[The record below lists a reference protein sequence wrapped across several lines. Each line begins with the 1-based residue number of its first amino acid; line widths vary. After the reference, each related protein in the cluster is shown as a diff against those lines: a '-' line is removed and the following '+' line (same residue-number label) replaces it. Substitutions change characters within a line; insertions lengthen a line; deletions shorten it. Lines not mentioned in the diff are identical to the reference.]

1 MNNQE
6 VKRLRETSEYFEG
19 YDLEKGKRLRA
30 SYQKKIQNEKYTE
43 ELQKEHERKRK
54 EEFMIRRDK
63 IMVRFNNAYQQIT
76 HGRQTRL
83 TVLYNECRTI
93 DDIEELVEKYEKDQ
107 RLLLQANELY
117 SNLTGKSQEQFKNR
131 YDKMKTYES
140 KLRVFNIHN
149 ENYISVCKKRQEQ
162 INNLYKRARELLI
175 KIKNHCVQ
183 KEFIQSYNNSNT
195 YEDRKLVI
203 TQLENYV
210 HKNECPQRDDSQ

>member
-1 MNNQE
+1 MSNRG
-6 VKRLRETSEYFEG
+6 VKRLREMSECFEG

-30 SYQKKIQNEKYTE
+30 SYQKKILNDEYTKK
-43 ELQKEHERKRK
+43 LQKENERKRK
-54 EEFMIRRDK
+54 EKFMIRRDQ
-63 IMVRFNNAYQQIT
+63 IMVRFNNACQQST
-76 HGRQTRL
+76 PGRKTRL
-83 TVLYNECRTI
+83 TALYNECRTI

-107 RLLLQANELY
+107 LLLLKANELY
-117 SNLTGKSQEQFKNR
+117 SNLTGTSQEQFKNR
-131 YDKMKTYES
+131 YDKIKTYES

-210 HKNECPQRDDSQ
+210 QNKERLQRDDSQ